1 MLNISLNSIQKRI
14 PDEEFVSLK
23 ANHLSKSHRTIARW
37 IIGIII
43 AAISLLFLPW
53 TQNIQSKGKITTLL
67 PQQRPQTMQSNI
79 DGRIEQWFI
88 QEGQAIR
95 KGDTIAFISEIK
107 TEYADPQL
115 LPRTE
120 SQITAKQSSQ
130 SAYLEKAEAL
140 ARQVVALQQERD
152 FKINQLQNKIQQVKL
167 KIISD
172 SIGVE
177 QARID
182 FQIAER
188 QLNRA
193 VELNNKGIK
202 SIADVEE
209 KREKYQSSITKV
221 TEAEN
226 KLDISRN
233 ELDITRTDLSS
244 VRANYDQKVAKSQ
257 SDRFSA
263 LSAAFESQSTIDKLK
278 IQASNYSTRQSFYY
292 ITAPQ
297 DGYIVQTLKAGIGE
311 TVKAGTELASIM
323 PFDVQ
328 LAVELYIK
336 PMDLPLVFPGQEVR
350 FIFDGWPAFI
360 FSGWPSQSFG
370 TYSGTVFAIDRVI
383 SNNGKYRILVAANT
397 EEKPWPDALQIGG
410 GAQGIA
416 LLENVPLWYELWR
429 QLNGFPPDFYRPE
442 VVVESPKMKAPLKS
456 VK

>member
-1 MLNISLNSIQKRI
+1 MLNISLNSIQNKV
-14 PDEEFVSLK
+14 PDGEFTSLT

-37 IIGIII
+37 IVGIILFTLC
-43 AAISLLFLPW
+43 LLFFPW

-67 PQQRPQTMQSNI
+67 PQQRPQTVQANI
-79 DGRIEQWFI
+79 DGRIEMWYV
-88 QEGQAIR
+88 QEGQAIK

-107 TEYADPQL
+107 TEYGDPQL

-130 SAYLEKAEAL
+130 TAYNSKADAL
-140 ARQVVALQQERD
+140 AIQADALAKERD
-152 FKINQLQNKIQQVKL
+152 FKINQLKNKVRQVKL

-172 SIGVE
+172 SIALE
-177 QARID
+177 QAHID
-182 FQIAER
+182 FQISER

-193 VELNNKGIK
+193 QELYEKGIK
-202 SIADVEE
+202 SLADVED
-209 KREKYQSSITKV
+209 KKQKYQSSVTKV
-221 TEAEN
+221 TEVQN

-233 ELDITRTDLSS
+233 ELDIATIDLSS
-244 VRANYDQKVAKSQ
+244 VSANYDQKIAKAQ

-263 LSAAFESQSTIDKLK
+263 LSAGFEAQSTIDKLK
-278 IQASNYSTRQSFYY
+278 IQASNYATRQGFYY

-311 TVKAGTELASIM
+311 TVKSGTELASIV
-323 PFDVQ
+323 PFDIQ

-370 TYSGTVFAIDRVI
+370 TYSGEVFAIDRVI
-383 SNNGKYRILVAANT
+383 SENGKYRILVAADT

-416 LLENVPLWYELWR
+416 LLERVPLWYELWR

-442 VVVESPKMKAPLKS
+442 VVEPPKMKAPLKS

>member
-1 MLNISLNSIQKRI
+1 MLNISLNSIQNRI

-23 ANHLSKSHRTIARW
+23 ANHLSNSHKIVARCIVIV
-37 IIGIII
+37 IIMAFG
-43 AAISLLFLPW
+43 LLFLPW

-67 PQQRPQTMQSNI
+67 PQQRPQTVQANI
-79 DGRIEQWFI
+79 EGRIEQWFV
-88 QEGQAIR
+88 QEGQAVK

-107 TEYADPQL
+107 TEYGDPQL
-115 LPRTE
+115 LPRTQNQIQAKE
-120 SQITAKQSSQ
+120 SSKE
-130 SAYLEKAEAL
+130 AYLKKAQALNVQASAL
-140 ARQVVALQQERD
+140 AQERD
-152 FKINQLQNKIQQVKL
+152 LKINQLNNKIRQIKL

-172 SIGVE
+172 SIALE

-182 FQIAER
+182 YQIAER

-193 VELNNKGIK
+193 IELNKKGIK
-202 SIADVEE
+202 SLADVEE
-209 KREKYQSSITKV
+209 KRQKYQSAVTKV

-226 KLDISRN
+226 KLDINRN
-233 ELDITRTDLSS
+233 ELAISRLDFSTI
-244 VRANYDQKVAKSQ
+244 RASYNQKIAKAN

-263 LSAAFESQSTIDKLK
+263 LSAGYEAQSTVDKLK
-278 IQASNYSTRQSFYY
+278 IQASNYATRQGFYY

-311 TVKAGTELASIM
+311 TVKSGTELASIV

-328 LAVELYIK
+328 LAVELYVR

-370 TYSGTVFAIDRVI
+370 TYSGKVFAIDRTI
-383 SNNGKYRILVAANT
+383 SSNGKYRVLVAADT
-397 EEKPWPDALQIGG
+397 EEKPWPEALQIGS

-442 VVVESPKMKAPLKS
+442 VVEPPKMKAPLKS